1 MLITKLRGIE
11 KYPVISTDVTD
22 LVLIKGRKILEYE
35 LYIFAFMIHIWLYL
49 QTTEQ
54 SAHKMNIHIYTR
66 RQGA

>member
-35 LYIFAFMIHIWLYL
+35 LYIFDFDTYL
-49 QTTEQ
+49 AISTDQRNQ
-54 SAHKMNIHIYTR
+54 KKKAHC
-66 RQGA
+66 